1 MRIVKVNI
9 FRDNAVGP
17 RLYKIDYGTKLE
29 LIGIDL
35 PQTYEVHFSKS
46 ITEDAYRVLGDA
58 SGVVVPDVLLETDG
72 TLYGWL
78 YVHTGADDGWT
89 KRSFMCV
96 VQNRSGVQNV
106 EPPPVQQDIIEQAIA
121 ALNAGVEEVHEVV
134 EGVEAA
140 IDAALTEAKE
150 SGEFDGPQGP
160 KGDPGETG
168 ETGPKGDPGPQGEPG
183 KDGADGAD
191 GKDGQDGAPGQPG
204 ADGIS
209 PTITVTDITG
219 GHRVTITDA
228 TGPHSFDV
236 MDGDSSEAPVQS
248 VNGHTGDVVLDAQDV
263 GAYEKPASG
272 IPASDL
278 ADGVIPEVPVQDVQ
292 VNGTSVLVD
301 GVANVP
307 IGTSSINGVVHTSTS
322 EGIEVTA
329 AGSLRIHQA
338 SDTQI
343 KTGTHGYKPIT
354 PAKQHTSAFYGL
366 AKAAGDT
373 TQSQSSNAVGTY
385 TDAAKVAIQKMLGV
399 YRGWELIADV
409 TVSEDSQIFD
419 VDTDISGQP
428 FTLSNMLVRVYL
440 EPSTT
445 GTNDYISAT
454 NLIVTTSDVDAGTSG
469 PTHRYL
475 ANGAA
480 TYIEYKSEIIS
491 GITLTTGRSASA
503 SNSTQNIQS
512 ISSPGSNA
520 KAFRGF
526 RLSRYNSTSSLIPAG
541 SRIVIYGIRI

>member
-46 ITEDAYRVLGDA
+46 VTEDAYRVLGDA
-58 SGVVVPDVLLETDG
+58 SGVVVPDVLLDTDG
-72 TLYGWL
+72 MLYGWL

-106 EPPPVQQDIIEQAIA
+106 EPTPVQQDIIEQSIA

-191 GKDGQDGAPGQPG
+191 GKDGQDGAPGQRG
-204 ADGIS
+204 ADGVS

-228 TGPHSFDV
+228 DGSKSIDLMNGTTEPLSRVTSLDDTAIAAGNAVAAVGIPIYVEDPAQYAEYSLTASGWYLFIGVAAKDGGTVTEATTVTGAAGAIVEAGADRVALAVRFDTT
-236 MDGDSSEAPVQS
+236 AQS
-248 VNGHTGDVVLDAQDV
+248 VPVVIDWAGD
-263 GAYEKPASG
+263 GASVDRYVFT
-272 IPASDL
+272 ASDL
-278 ADGVIPEVPVQDVQ
+278 AARNLDYRTTFYIYDLAPFAHGHFEPTADATFAAGKTYWIETPDGYVRAEVTTGDPVPEATYFERKSLSFYGMTPNVTYKLDEIVDCPIIIDLPEVPD
-292 VNGTSVLVD
+292 D
-301 GVANVP
+301 GHGAWL
-307 IGTSSINGVVHTSTS
+307 
-322 EGIEVTA
+322 EMQLRY
-329 AGSLRIHQA
+329 AGSYSCTINPP
-338 SDTQI
+338 STDV
-343 KTGTHGYKPIT
+343 K
-354 PAKQHTSAFYGL
+354 
-366 AKAAGDT
+366 
-373 TQSQSSNAVGTY
+373 VGTAQTQAQTAGINTIDLQY
-385 TDAAKVAIQKMLGV
+385 TCAGEVKM
-399 YRGWELIADV
+399 W
-409 TVSEDSQIFD
+409 
-419 VDTDISGQP
+419 
-428 FTLSNMLVRVYL
+428 TLLNTHSN
-440 EPSTT
+440 
-445 GTNDYISAT
+445 I
-454 NLIVTTSDVDAGTSG
+454 
-469 PTHRYL
+469 PT
-475 ANGAA
+475 
-480 TYIEYKSEIIS
+480 
-491 GITLTTGRSASA
+491 
-503 SNSTQNIQS
+503 
-512 ISSPGSNA
+512 
-520 KAFRGF
+520 
-526 RLSRYNSTSSLIPAG
+526 
-541 SRIVIYGIRI
+541 